1 MSDGGGGQQPPRCRR
16 LEGKVAV
23 VTASTAGIGLGIV
36 RRLAAEGARVVV
48 SSRKAAAVEE
58 TVRQLRSEGL
68 EVRGVPCHV
77 GDAQQIAALVRFAAE
92 AYGGG
97 IDILVSNAAVNP
109 ASGPILSLADAAI
122 DKILDINGRAAL
134 GGSASSCVDLHRMQ
148 STPALH

>member
-1 MSDGGGGQQPPRCRR
+1 MSGDGQQQQQRRCRR

-58 TVRQLRSEGL
+58 TVRTLRSEGL

-77 GDAQQIAALVRFAAE
+77 GDPAQIAALVRFAVE
-92 AYGGG
+92 YGGG

-109 ASGPILSLADAAI
+109 ASGPILTLADAAI
-122 DKILDINGRAAL
+122 DKILDINGAPRWAAWRSHP
-134 GGSASSCVDLHRMQ
+134 SA
-148 STPALH
+148 A